1 MQQIWHRNLGWAMA
15 FACIRSAAAAR
26 YDFVAGGDEM
36 ELRAV
41 IRAISTVSLIAG
53 MATLARAETNLITQ
67 AGAWQAF
74 GGTTTGGRP
83 LCGVSQSSNNHYFGL
98 KYYAGDPTFT
108 IQVGAKTWRLET
120 GAKQSLQMIM
130 DGHAPWNVTAAGM
143 HFNDGDAGLQFS
155 INRAEIDQFAAEF
168 RGSGQLRL
176 RFTDPDAAEWSLSL
190 AGSNAVTDA
199 FLQCI
204 TGLR

>member
-1 MQQIWHRNLGWAMA
+1 
-15 FACIRSAAAAR
+15 
-26 YDFVAGGDEM
+26 M
-36 ELRAV
+36 ELCAF
-41 IRAISTVSLIAG
+41 IRAISAVTLIAG
-53 MATLARAETNLITQ
+53 AATSAKAETNLITQ

-108 IQVGAKTWRLET
+108 IQVGAKAWRLEN
-120 GAKQSLQMIM
+120 GAKQKLQMVM
-130 DGHAPWNVTAAGM
+130 DARPPWNVAATGM
-143 HFNDGDAGLQFS
+143 HFNDGDAGREFS
-155 INRAEIDQFAAEF
+155 INRAEIDQFAAQF
-168 RGSGQLRL
+168 RGSSQLRL

-204 TGLR
+204 TGIR